1 MKKFL
6 IIANEDKD
14 IAYQYTGD
22 LIKFIES
29 KGCKAYI
36 AEKKANGDGNI
47 VPEEDID
54 FILVLGGDGTI
65 LRAARDTMGL
75 EIPMLG
81 INFGTLGFLADVD
94 QSEAKVAIEK
104 LIAGEYFIQERI
116 TIQGNIISQGKE
128 EKLTPALNEISITR
142 QGSLRIIKVKIY
154 VNGQYLYSVDAD
166 GVIAATPTGSTGYSM
181 SAGGPIIKPGTKALV
196 LTPICPHTMN
206 MRPIIV
212 DADDVVEF
220 VIDSGKAGACI
231 TAEVQSDGND
241 RRVMLT
247 GDRITVTKG
256 THTIKL
262 IKLEETSFLQTLNR
276 KMMGQI
282 DY

>member
-1 MKKFL
+1 MKNFL

-14 IAYQYTGD
+14 KGLEVAGGLVSY
-22 LIKFIES
+22 IES
-29 KGCKAYI
+29 KGCKASI
-36 AEKKANGDGNI
+36 AAKKESGDGNI
-47 VPEEDID
+47 IPDEDID

-65 LRAARDTMGL
+65 LRAARDTMHRD
-75 EIPMLG
+75 IPMLG
-81 INFGTLGFLADVD
+81 VNLGTLGFLADVD
-94 QSEAKVAIEK
+94 QSNAKEAIDK
-104 LIAGEYFIQERI
+104 LIAGDYFLQKRI
-116 TIQGNIISQGKE
+116 TIQGNITTKDKE

-181 SAGGPIIKPGTKALV
+181 SAGGPIIKPGTHALV

-206 MRPIIV
+206 MRPIVV

-220 VIDSGKAGACI
+220 VIDSGKAGSCI

-241 RRVMLT
+241 RRVMST
-247 GDRITVTKG
+247 GDKITVTKG
-256 THTIKL
+256 QHTINL
-262 IKLEETSFLQTLNR
+262 IKLEETSFLQTLNH
-276 KMMGQI
+276 KMMGQM
-282 DY
+282 DL